1 MIESIVLSDVK
12 PIGWEFKHQLNPKLY
27 HHSYHQCLG
36 KKKPRVIQTHEKPQI
51 LVWKY
56 FKIIELLVPFF
67 NINKIRIRELLI
79 VVISK
84 TSNNQWISTK
94 QQ

>member
-51 LVWKY
+51 LV
-56 FKIIELLVPFF
+56 
-67 NINKIRIRELLI
+67 
-79 VVISK
+79 
-84 TSNNQWISTK
+84 
-94 QQ
+94 